1 MKAHTIFRR
10 GICLIGGVAAIS
22 LALVLHAGGADHR
35 DGPRITDLNSGL
47 AALDLND
54 LFVFRSPITPTNTV
68 LILTVSPFAGVLTPD
83 TFDTRVRYE
92 IVIDQDIDETADYT
106 LRATFDPAEKTGQK
120 VTLTAWRAGRRTVT
134 LASGLTGTNIPFG
147 QGGMFRAAN
156 HDDPFFFDAIGFTRL
171 AAGSSSTFPRESG
184 QAANFFGPD
193 VNTLALIIE
202 IPTVELLETPDRPI
216 IRAWTRTI
224 DAKGRQVDRAGQPF
238 LNQFLIPPL
247 PRNDTTRGD
256 LRDAFNLGT
265 PATDVRR
272 FRDDAIAVLTD
283 FWGNPPDRAGALV
296 DRFLMANV
304 ITFDTSLTWEPE
316 GGGFPNGRRLRDD
329 VADFMLSML
338 SNGRMKTDNVSD
350 DNGDRI
356 TDGSMRVDGT
366 LRPAAFPYL
375 GPPNP

>member
-1 MKAHTIFRR
+1 
-10 GICLIGGVAAIS
+10 
-22 LALVLHAGGADHR
+22 
-35 DGPRITDLNSGL
+35 
-47 AALDLND
+47 
-54 LFVFRSPITPTNTV
+54 
-68 LILTVSPFAGVLTPD
+68 
-83 TFDTRVRYE
+83 
-92 IVIDQDIDETADYT
+92 
-106 LRATFDPAEKTGQK
+106 
-120 VTLTAWRAGRRTVT
+120 VT
-134 LASGLTGTNIPFG
+134 LASGVTGTNIPFG

-193 VNTLALIIE
+193 VNTLALIIV

-247 PRNDTTRGD
+247 PRNDTTQID

-265 PATDVRR
+265 PATDLRR
-272 FRDDAIAVLTD
+272 FRDDAIAVLTN
-283 FWGNPPDRAGALV
+283 FWGNPQDRAGALV

-338 SNGRMKTDNVSD
+338 SNGRMKTDNVPD

-356 TDGSMRVDGT
+356 TDGSARADGT
-366 LRPAAFPYL
+366 LRPAGFPYL